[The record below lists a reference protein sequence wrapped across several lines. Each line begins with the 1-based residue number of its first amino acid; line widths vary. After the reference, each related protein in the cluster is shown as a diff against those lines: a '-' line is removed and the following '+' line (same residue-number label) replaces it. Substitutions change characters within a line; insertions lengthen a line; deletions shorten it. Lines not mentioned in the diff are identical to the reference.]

1 MVETTVKQRA
11 FAFIIDRLRVPTLG
25 YPALFTPALFL
36 AQWTHRHKPLLINP
50 RARDSARLWSAWRR
64 SPGGG
69 GGGGGGGG
77 VLTIFWVTGRLG
89 PFDPP
94 FSTYV
99 EF

>member
-1 MVETTVKQRA
+1 MIVRPWAADGV
-11 FAFIIDRLRVPTLG
+11 DPGGGGVG
-25 YPALFTPALFL
+25 GGGGGVGGGG
-36 AQWTHRHKPLLINP
+36 WG
-50 RARDSARLWSAWRR
+50 WGGGVGV
-64 SPGGG
+64 GGG
-69 GGGGGGGG
+69 GGGGGGGWG

>member
-1 MVETTVKQRA
+1 M
-11 FAFIIDRLRVPTLG
+11 
-25 YPALFTPALFL
+25 
-36 AQWTHRHKPLLINP
+36 
-50 RARDSARLWSAWRR
+50 
-64 SPGGG
+64 G